1 MIVTTDRNQ
10 AIVPA
15 APSTSS
21 RTSSWSRCTLYSETT
36 GTKACEK
43 APSANSRRMKFGILK
58 ATRKASI
65 STPAPN
71 MRE

>member
-1 MIVTTDRNQ
+1 MVTTERNH
-10 AIVPA
+10 ASVPA

-21 RTSSWSRCTLYSETT
+21 RTSSCVRWILYSETT

-43 APSANSRRMKFGILK
+43 APSANSRRMKFGILN
-58 ATRKASI
+58 ATRKASM